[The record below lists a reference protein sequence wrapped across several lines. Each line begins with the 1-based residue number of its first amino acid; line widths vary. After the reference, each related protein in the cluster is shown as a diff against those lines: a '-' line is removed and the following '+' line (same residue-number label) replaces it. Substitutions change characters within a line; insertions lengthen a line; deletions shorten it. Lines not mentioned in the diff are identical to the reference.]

1 MNIGGGGATDNC
13 LEKQITGQSDYDVN
27 TNQIILVKMNR
38 STGRDLFLMYNKKTG
53 INSGTMEGGD
63 QVTVVEADG
72 EGTDNGESWLVAK
85 LGAGQVY
92 TASNYTVAGKDL
104 VITVLSIGTTANVRI
119 EYDGLCTNTMAPTP
133 APCPDPNQK
142 QVTVQIKTDNYPT
155 ETSWTLKKFGSCV
168 GQTDPNLSG
177 GGYTSANADQTVF
190 KRCVDKG
197 QYQFIIKD
205 SYGDGI
211 CCGKFEF
218 V

>member
-1 MNIGGGGATDNC
+1 
-13 LEKQITGQSDYDVN
+13 
-27 TNQIILVKMNR
+27 
-38 STGRDLFLMYNKKTG
+38 
-53 INSGTMEGGD
+53 
-63 QVTVVEADG
+63 
-72 EGTDNGESWLVAK
+72 
-85 LGAGQVY
+85 
-92 TASNYTVAGKDL
+92 L

-177 GGYTSANADQTVF
+177 GGYTSANTDQTVF